1 MDTQRSGFS
10 GSSDSSQSSSSEIPV
25 ARPAA
30 AHDSTEVAGKP
41 TRRRFAISYK
51 RKIVVLA
58 AGLPAGEVG
67 ALLRREGLYSSHLTH
82 WRREIAKIDAQTPEP
97 KRGRKPDPAR
107 NEKIKIDKLERELA
121 RAQKRL
127 AQAEAIID
135 AQKKLCALLGLPM
148 VEEQP

>member
-10 GSSDSSQSSSSEIPV
+10 GSSDSSQSSSSETRV
-25 ARPAA
+25 AKPAA
-30 AHDSTEVAGKP
+30 ALDSTEVAGKP
-41 TRRRFAISYK
+41 TRRRFAISHK
-51 RKIVVLA
+51 REIVALA

-67 ALLRREGLYSSHLTH
+67 ALLRRRLYSSHLTH

-135 AQKKLCALLGLPM
+135 AQKKLCTARAADGRGAP
-148 VEEQP
+148 